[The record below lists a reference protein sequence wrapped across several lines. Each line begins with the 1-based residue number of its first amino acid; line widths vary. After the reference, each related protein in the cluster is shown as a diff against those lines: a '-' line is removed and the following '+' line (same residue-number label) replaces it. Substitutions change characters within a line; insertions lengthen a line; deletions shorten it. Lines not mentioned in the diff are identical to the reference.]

1 MNEDA
6 QATFNLV
13 IDVNKKN
20 YQATY
25 VARTYVIY
33 KYHGDIICVYD
44 QPNEDTGDVRY
55 SHDSV
60 YNQAMKNKAAG
71 ELPKTVVDYLNY
83 KIIDIADSENERY
96 VKQNFVD
103 WDWNYTLK
111 DFPKVEED

>member
-1 MNEDA
+1 MICNDLSIA
-6 QATFNLV
+6 LAPILARY
-13 IDVNKKN
+13 DKN
-20 YQATY
+20 QI
-25 VARTYVIY
+25 VV
-33 KYHGDIICVYD
+33 VYD
-44 QPNEDTGDVRY
+44 QPAIVDDEVRF

-60 YNQAMKNKAAG
+60 YNQAMKNKATG